1 MPRPSALLH
10 DARRAILTTVNPSAD
25 DVDRMLSQAHGGDR
39 EALERL
45 LPLVYD
51 ELRRIAAGF
60 LQHERPGHT
69 LQPTALVNEAYLRLL
84 GQRSVDWQNRA
95 QFLGIAAQ
103 SMRRVLVDHA
113 RARAAAK
120 RGGMQTRVTLD
131 DGHAIAPEGDVD
143 VMALDAALEELAVFD
158 PRLARVVELRFF
170 GGLTNPEVAEA
181 LGISVATVDRERV
194 TAVAWLRRR
203 LG

>member
-1 MPRPSALLH
+1 MRDPGDVDALLSR
-10 DARRAILTTVNPSAD
+10 AR
-25 DVDRMLSQAHGGDR
+25 GGDR
-39 EALERL
+39 DALERL
-45 LPLVYD
+45 LPVVYD
-51 ELRRIAAGF
+51 ELRRIAAGY
-60 LQHERPGHT
+60 LKHERQGHT

-84 GQRSVDWQNRA
+84 GQREVDWRNRA
-95 QFLGIAAQ
+95 QFLGVAAQ
-103 SMRRVLVDHA
+103 TMRRILVDHA

-131 DGHAIAPEGDVD
+131 EGHAVSAGDDVD
-143 VMALDAALEELAVFD
+143 VIALDEALGELAELD

-170 GGLTNPEVAEA
+170 GGLTNPEVAET
-181 LGISVATVDRERV
+181 LGISIATVDRERA

>member
-1 MPRPSALLH
+1 M
-10 DARRAILTTVNPSAD
+10 
-25 DVDRMLSQAHGGDR
+25 
-39 EALERL
+39 ALESL

-60 LQHERPGHT
+60 LRHERRDHT

-103 SMRRVLVDHA
+103 AMRRVLVDHA
-113 RARAAAK
+113 RARAAGK
-120 RGGMQTRVTLD
+120 RGGPQTRVTLD
-131 DGHAIAPEGDVD
+131 EVHAVSPGEDVD
-143 VMALDAALEELAVFD
+143 VLALDEALEELAEFD
-158 PRLARVVELRFF
+158 ARLARVVELRFF

-181 LGISVATVDRERV
+181 LGISVATVDRERA

>member
-1 MPRPSALLH
+1 
-10 DARRAILTTVNPSAD
+10 
-25 DVDRMLSQAHGGDR
+25 MLSQARGGDR

-60 LQHERPGHT
+60 LRHERPGHT

-131 DGHAIAPEGDVD
+131 DDHAIAPEGDVD

-158 PRLARVVELRFF
+158 PRLAKVVELRFF